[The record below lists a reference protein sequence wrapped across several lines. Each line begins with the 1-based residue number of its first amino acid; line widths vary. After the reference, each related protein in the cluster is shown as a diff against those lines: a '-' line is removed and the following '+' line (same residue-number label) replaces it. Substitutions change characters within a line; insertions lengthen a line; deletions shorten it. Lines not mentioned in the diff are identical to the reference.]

1 MLALCSV
8 VFVGML
14 GVTLVMPLFPFF
26 ALRADVSADWITVL
40 MAVYAAGQFVAAPF
54 WGRLSDRIG
63 RKPIFLISLVGAM
76 VSYAMLAFAD
86 SFVLLLAS
94 RIVGG
99 LMAGNVAV
107 AFAAVSDL
115 TTDDNRAK
123 NMGLIGG
130 AFNLG
135 FVAGPVVGGLIAG
148 DGSSDNLTMVA
159 FSAGG
164 MSLVALIVT
173 MVLLTETLPAQK
185 RAKAPAVGSLD
196 APVAAA
202 GVRDI
207 WRNRPLFLLVL
218 LSFVYVAAGS
228 MFDTTFSLYANLTLG
243 YGPAQIGTMFSFMGL
258 VGTVVQLG
266 LVGRIAKAIGDV
278 RLVELGIAIYSFGL
292 AIMIV
297 TDELGLVLFAASL
310 ISAANGCFM
319 PGTASLV
326 SKCARVDQRGWAMGV
341 YQSASNLGRVVT
353 PLVSGLIF
361 ARLGDHAP
369 FIAGLVLLMPAFV
382 LITLVGRRTA
392 STDPT

>member
-26 ALRADVSADWITVL
+26 ALRADVSPDWITVL
-40 MAVYAAGQFVAAPF
+40 MGVYAAGQFVAAPF

-63 RKPIFLISLVGAM
+63 RKPIFLTSLVGAM
-76 VSYAMLAFAD
+76 ASYAMLAFAD
-86 SFVLLLAS
+86 SFAMLLAS

-115 TTDDNRAK
+115 TTDENRAK

-135 FVAGPVVGGLIAG
+135 FVAGPIVGGLIAG
-148 DGSSDNLTMVA
+148 DGSSENLTRVA
-159 FSAGG
+159 YSAGG
-164 MSLVALIVT
+164 MSLVALVVT
-173 MVLLTETLPAQK
+173 MVLLTETLPAHK
-185 RAKAPAVGSLD
+185 RAKTPPAGALD

-207 WRNRPLFLLVL
+207 WRNRPLFFLVL

-228 MFDTTFSLYANLTLG
+228 MFDTTISLYANLTLG
-243 YGPAQIGTMFSFMGL
+243 YGPAEIGTLFSFMGL
-258 VGTVVQLG
+258 VGTAVQFG

-297 TDELGLVLFAASL
+297 TDELPLVLLAAAL
-310 ISAANGCFM
+310 ISSANGCFM

-326 SKCARVDQRGWAMGV
+326 SKCAGVDQRGWAMGV

-353 PLVSGLIF
+353 PMLSGLIF

-369 FIAGLVLLMPAFV
+369 FVIGLLLLMPAFV
-382 LITLVGRRTA
+382 LITMAGRRIAAVNKT
-392 STDPT
+392 

>member
-1 MLALCSV
+1 MLPLCAV

-26 ALRADVSADWITVL
+26 AMRAGVSPDWITVL
-40 MAVYAAGQFVAAPF
+40 IAVYAAGQFISSPF

-63 RKPIFLISLVGAM
+63 RKQIFLISLVGAM
-76 VSYAMLAFAD
+76 ASYALLAYAD
-86 SFVLLLAS
+86 SLPMLLAA
-94 RIVGG
+94 RAVGG
-99 LMAGNVAV
+99 LMAGNVSV

-115 TTDDNRAK
+115 TSDENRAR

-135 FVAGPVVGGLIAG
+135 FVAGPAVGGFIAG
-148 DGSSDNLTMVA
+148 DGSAENLTRVA

-164 MSLVALIVT
+164 MSLVALVVT
-173 MVLLTETLPAQK
+173 MILMTETLPPHK
-185 RAKAPAVGSLD
+185 RAKPHTGNTLD

-228 MFDTTFSLYANLTLG
+228 MFDTTFSLYANLVLG
-243 YGPAQIGTMFSFMGL
+243 YGPPQIGTMFSVMGL
-258 VGTVVQLG
+258 VGTVVQVG

-278 RLVELGIAIYSFGL
+278 RLIGLGIALYSFGL

-297 TDELGLVLFAASL
+297 TENLLLVMLAACVV
-310 ISAANGCFM
+310 SAANGFFM
-319 PGTASLV
+319 PGTTTLV
-326 SKCARVDQRGWAMGV
+326 SKCARVDQRGWAMGIF
-341 YQSASNLGRVVT
+341 QSACNLGRVAT
-353 PLVSGLIF
+353 PLVSGIIF
-361 ARLGDHAP
+361 ARLGPHAP
-369 FIAGLVLLMPAFV
+369 FIAGLILLMPAFL
-382 LITLVGRRTA
+382 LITMAGRKVHQPDGR
-392 STDPT
+392 